1 MIRSLIGRVFGK
13 KQNRADADAPDIIGP
28 DKHDIS
34 PERISTCA
42 KKVVSEL
49 QRAGFKAFIVGG
61 AVRDLLMG
69 MDPKDYD
76 VATDATPEEVHAL
89 FRRSHIIGRRFRLVN
104 VICGRETVEVST
116 FRGFKALSADE
127 QSTDESGRILRDNT
141 FGSQRED
148 AMRRDFSVNALY
160 YDPTKGEI
168 WDYQNGLGDIK
179 AGVLRMIG
187 DPETR
192 YREDPVRMLR
202 AVRLSAKLNLT
213 LDAATRAP
221 IVLLADLLTQ
231 VPPSRLFDEMLKM
244 FFSGHAHESTRRLRQ
259 EGLHHGVLPLLD
271 VVLEQPLGEK
281 FITLALQNTDLRI
294 REDKPVSAG
303 FLFACLLWHEVLAS
317 WEKTKADM
325 PPIPALNFAME
336 QVIQAQIEKLAIPR
350 RFCASIKEIW
360 SMQPRFLRRTG
371 GAPFRLLSHPR
382 FRSGYDFLLLRCQSG
397 ELPEELGVWWHE
409 FQAADDHGRHRMLPS
424 DDGQPKKK
432 RRSRRRRAAAQEA
445 TSPIS
450 LDQAQPPTG
459 E

>member
-13 KQNRADADAPDIIGP
+13 KSPRPDTPEVAG
-28 DKHDIS
+28 
-34 PERISTCA
+34 PERHCIRPDQISVCA

-69 MDPKDYD
+69 MAPKDYD
-76 VATDATPEEVHAL
+76 VATDATPEQVHAL

-116 FRGFKALSADE
+116 FRGFNAASADE
-127 QSTDESGRILRDNT
+127 SSADESGRILRDNT

-148 AMRRDFSVNALY
+148 AMRRDFALNALY

-168 WDYQNGLGDIK
+168 WDYQHGLADLK

-187 DPETR
+187 DPEKR
-192 YREDPVRMLR
+192 YREDPVRLLR
-202 AVRLSAKLNLT
+202 AVRLSAKLDLT
-213 LDAATRAP
+213 LEPATRAP
-221 IVLLADLLTQ
+221 IGPLAGLLNQ
-231 VPPSRLFDEMLKM
+231 VPPSRLFDEMLKL
-244 FFSGHAHESTRRLRQ
+244 FFSGHAYESTRRLRE

-281 FITLALQNTDLRI
+281 FVSLALQNTDSRI
-294 REDKPVSAG
+294 REGKPVSAG
-303 FLFACLLWHEVLAS
+303 FLFACLLWHEVLAT
-317 WEKTKADM
+317 WEKTRADM
-325 PPIPALNFAME
+325 PAIPALNNAME
-336 QVIQAQIEKLAIPR
+336 QVIQTQIDKLAIPR

-360 SMQPRFLRRTG
+360 GMQPRFLRRSG

-382 FRSGYDFLLLRCQSG
+382 FRSGYDFLILRCQSG
-397 ELPEELGVWWHE
+397 ELPDELGAWWDT
-409 FQAADDHGRHRMLPS
+409 FQDADEATRRSMSAA

-432 RRSRRRRAAAQEA
+432 RRSRRRRSAAREGTVPTTPDPA
-445 TSPIS
+445 SPAS
-450 LDQAQPPTG
+450 GD
-459 E
+459 